1 MILVDTSVW
10 IDYFKALPTQESESL
25 AEALAVPGGV
35 LVGDVVLLEL
45 LQGMPSPRAARIME
59 STLSKL
65 PKVTLLDFSIAR
77 QAARHYR
84 TLRALGITPRR
95 TTDLIIGTW
104 CIAHDCELL
113 HRDRDFIPM
122 QHHLGLRA
130 RTAPAH

>member
-10 IDYFKALPTQESESL
+10 IDYFKAIPTQEMLWL
-25 AEALAVPGGV
+25 AEDLASE
-35 LVGDVVLLEL
+35 GDLLLGDIVLLEL
-45 LQGMPSPRAARIME
+45 LQGASSSRQSNNME
-59 STLSKL
+59 YALSKL
-65 PKVTLLDFSIAR
+65 PKVTLLDFSIAK

-113 HRDRDFIPM
+113 HRDGDFIPM